1 MGVFLCLFFILSY
14 VYGKCVW
21 WKYDHKAMARI
32 MTLSYELKFM
42 KMQFIELNPILINE
56 SDINKS
62 VLGILFWVFLE
73 LYEFVL
79 DIFDPPL

>member
-1 MGVFLCLFFILSY
+1 
-14 VYGKCVW
+14 
-21 WKYDHKAMARI
+21 MARI

>member
-1 MGVFLCLFFILSY
+1 
-14 VYGKCVW
+14 
-21 WKYDHKAMARI
+21 MARI
-32 MTLSYELKFM
+32 MTLSCEFEFM
-42 KMQFIELNPILINE
+42 TMQFIELNPILINE

>member
-1 MGVFLCLFFILSY
+1 
-14 VYGKCVW
+14 
-21 WKYDHKAMARI
+21 
-32 MTLSYELKFM
+32 M